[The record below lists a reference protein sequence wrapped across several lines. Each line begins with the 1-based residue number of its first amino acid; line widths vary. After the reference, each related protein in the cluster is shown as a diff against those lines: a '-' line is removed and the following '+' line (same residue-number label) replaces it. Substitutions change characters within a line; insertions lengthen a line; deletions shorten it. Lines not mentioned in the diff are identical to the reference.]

1 MQHIGKL
8 LRSWQKSKKINIDIL
23 KIKESEKEKNHI
35 FITLRHG
42 KVYRHKIYLEKKK
55 MLNMK
60 TKTLFYKL
68 IFVITL
74 TVTQNNY

>member
-1 MQHIGKL
+1 MG
-8 LRSWQKSKKINIDIL
+8 SWQKSKKLNVDIL
-23 KIKESEKEKNHI
+23 KIKEREKKKNRI

-42 KVYRHKIYLEKKK
+42 KVYRYIIYLERKK

-68 IFVITL
+68 IFIITL
-74 TVTQNNY
+74 TVTQNN